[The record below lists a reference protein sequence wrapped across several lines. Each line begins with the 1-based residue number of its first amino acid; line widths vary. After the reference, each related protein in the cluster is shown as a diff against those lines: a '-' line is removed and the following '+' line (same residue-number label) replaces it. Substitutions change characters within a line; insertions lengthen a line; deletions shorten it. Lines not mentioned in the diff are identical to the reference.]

1 MMENVEREVVRGN
14 DTADQLAEIAD
25 GLREIFENITPKYRR
40 YEEDDLSWLKTEG
53 GLAQKCASALNV
65 CVSATKESTTTLF
78 RQLGRDAE

>member
-14 DTADQLAEIAD
+14 D
-25 GLREIFENITPKYRR
+25 TPKYRR

-53 GLAQKCASALNV
+53 GLAQCASALNG
-65 CVSATKESTTTLF
+65 CASASKESTTTLF